1 MPVLVK
7 DILTREVITV
17 PRQMEARDAALILI
31 AHKISGAPVVDTDN
45 TLVGVISDSDLVR
58 NSARSLYRQ
67 RAISPYFTSHEL
79 QTLEQLR
86 AGLSSADESVR
97 VEELM
102 TPYAISTTED
112 ADIKKVAR
120 IMVEEKVHRVL
131 VLKEG
136 KLTGIVSTMD
146 VVRAVARHGIE
157 TGRRKA
163 RPSLATPAA
172 GKKPKSR

>member
-1 MPVLVK
+1 MK
-7 DILTREVITV
+7 DILTREVITI

-58 NSARSLYRQ
+58 NSARNLYRQ

-86 AGLSSADESVR
+86 TGLPSADESVR

-102 TPYAISTTED
+102 TPYAISTSED
-112 ADIKKVAR
+112 TDIKKVAR
-120 IMVEEKVHRVL
+120 IMVDEKVHRVL

-157 TGRRKA
+157 NGRKKTRPEPARK
-163 RPSLATPAA
+163 
-172 GKKPKSR
+172 KKSR